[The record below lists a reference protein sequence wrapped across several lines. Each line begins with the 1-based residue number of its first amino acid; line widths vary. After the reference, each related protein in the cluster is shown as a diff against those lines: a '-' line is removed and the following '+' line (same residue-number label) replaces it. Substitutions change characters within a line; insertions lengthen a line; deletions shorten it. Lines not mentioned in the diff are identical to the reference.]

1 MTRSPKFAGQFYPMD
16 ARELS
21 KTVDCF
27 LNFTQEKQEI
37 KNLRGL
43 IVPHAGYI
51 FSGIIA
57 GAGYGLLQKMIEKPK
72 LIILLGPSHQYPI
85 SQPTAA
91 DFEKWETPLGTVKT
105 DLKALRKLKSVKVI
119 NVAHQ
124 DEHSLEV
131 QLPFLQRVLNDFKI
145 VPILLNTPSDKK
157 FIQELISLLNKEV
170 LIIVSSD
177 LSHYLPYD
185 EAVALDNLANQAI
198 PALDVEF
205 VSNQV
210 SACGREAIITL
221 MEIARQLKWQGVFF
235 DYKNSGDTF
244 GDKDRVVGYGC
255 YGFFGD

>member
-1 MTRSPKFAGQFYPMD
+1 MTRLPRFVGQFYPID
-16 ARELS
+16 AKELS
-21 KTVDCF
+21 KMIRGF
-27 LNFTQEKQEI
+27 LNCSTGNQEI

-85 SQPTAA
+85 DQPTSA
-91 DFEKWETPLGTVKT
+91 DFEEWSTPLGAVKT
-105 DLKALRKLKSVKVI
+105 DLKVLEKLKSLEVI
-119 NVAHQ
+119 NAAHQ

-157 FIQELISLLNKEV
+157 FIQELVSILDEEV

-177 LSHYLPYD
+177 LSHYLPYA

-198 PALDVEF
+198 PALDVES
-205 VSNQV
+205 VSSQV
-210 SACGREAIITL
+210 SACGKEAIITL

-235 DYKNSGDTF
+235 DYKNSGDTS

-255 YGFFGD
+255 YGFYGD